1 MIQIWHPCTQ
11 MKDHEKYPLI
21 KIKNAKGV
29 YLYDFEGNSYID
41 GISSWWVNLFGHSN
55 ERLNRA
61 ISNQIAS
68 LEQVIF
74 AGFTHERALE
84 LAKLLSEV
92 VPDNLSRMFF
102 AEIGSSA
109 VEISLK
115 MSFHYFQNIGQR
127 KRKKFVSLK
136 NGYHGETIGALSV
149 SGEDLYK
156 KAYKNILPKNI
167 VSPSPDCYRCKFGY
181 SRETCNTECFSDIEK
196 ILMSNSEKICA
207 VIVEP
212 LVQFAGGFKIYPAE
226 YLVKLRNLTSELGI
240 HLILDEIA
248 TGFGRTGKMFACEWA
263 NVKPDFMC
271 LSKGITSGYL
281 PLSVVLT
288 TEEVYK
294 AFYDDYITL
303 KAFLHSHS
311 YNGNAI
317 SSAVA
322 VETLKIF
329 KEENVL
335 EKNKEKYKYM
345 RSLIEDK
352 FCELSHVGE
361 IRHIGFISAVEIV
374 ENKKTKKPFNWKR
387 RIGFNIY
394 REALKRGALLRN
406 LGDIIYFLPPYI
418 IEPHQIEALVE
429 AAHQSYLEVL
439 NR

>member
-1 MIQIWHPCTQ
+1 
-11 MKDHEKYPLI
+11 MKDHEEYPLI

-55 ERLNRA
+55 ERLNKA
-61 ISNQIAS
+61 ITEQMNSMEQI
-68 LEQVIF
+68 IF

-84 LAKLLSEV
+84 LTRALSEI
-92 VPDNLSRMFF
+92 VPDNLSRAFF

-115 MSFHYFQNIGQR
+115 MSYHYFQNMSQK
-127 KRKKFVSLK
+127 KRCKFVSLK

-156 KAYKNILPKNI
+156 KAYKKIMPKNI
-167 VSPSPDCYRCKFGY
+167 ISPSPDCYRCKFGLY
-181 SRETCNTECFSDIEK
+181 RDSCNAECFADIEK
-196 ILMSNSEKICA
+196 ILLSNNEKICA
-207 VIVEP
+207 VIAEP
-212 LVQFAGGFKIYPAE
+212 LVQFAGGFKIYPPK
-226 YLVKLRNLTSELGI
+226 YLVKLRNLTSKLGI

-263 NVKPDFMC
+263 NIKPDFMC

-288 TEEVYK
+288 TDEIYN
-294 AFYDDYITL
+294 AFYDDYTNL

-311 YNGNAI
+311 YNGNAL
-317 SSAVA
+317 SSAAA

-329 KEENVL
+329 KEEDVL
-335 EKNKEKYKYM
+335 EKNKQKYTYM
-345 RSLIEDK
+345 RGLIEDK
-352 FCELSHVGE
+352 FSELNFVGD
-361 IRHIGFISAVEIV
+361 IRHIGFISVIELV
-374 ENKKTKKPFNWKR
+374 ENKQTKKPFDWKKR
-387 RIGFNIY
+387 VGFSIY
-394 REALKRGALLRN
+394 REGLKRGALLRN
-406 LGDIIYFLPPYI
+406 LGDIIYFLPPYV
-418 IEPHQIEALVE
+418 IEPHQVEDLVN

-439 NR
+439 KR